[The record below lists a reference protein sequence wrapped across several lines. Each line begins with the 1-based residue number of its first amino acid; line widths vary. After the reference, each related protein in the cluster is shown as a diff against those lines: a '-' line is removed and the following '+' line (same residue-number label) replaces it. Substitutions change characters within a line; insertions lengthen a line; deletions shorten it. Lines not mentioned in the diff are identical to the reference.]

1 MRLAGFAMLVAV
13 LAGSASAQVSPQPTR
28 SMPDV
33 TKNAEESVR
42 LAVDEV
48 GKDMN
53 RDIRGLQGDLQSEA
67 EKDARADRAVADKSK
82 NAALAAKSAKLKLDN
97 ASITGGMNE
106 SKDKADKAM
115 TSASVGLQ
123 VGIASGVQGAGVTAQ
138 TGAAPAGQTQRAND
152 KVKTPAVKPC
162 KDCITP
168 AKPH

>member
-13 LAGSASAQVSPQPTR
+13 LAGSASAQVGPQPTR

-53 RDIRGLQGDLQSEA
+53 RDIGGLQGDVQSEA

-115 TSASVGLQ
+115 TSANAQL
-123 VGIASGVQGAGVTAQ
+123 Q
-138 TGAAPAGQTQRAND
+138 TGIVSGAVGTGGAAKD
-152 KVKTPAVKPC
+152 PAVKPC
-162 KDCITP
+162 KDCVAQT
-168 AKPH
+168 KPH

>member
-13 LAGSASAQVSPQPTR
+13 LAGSASAQVGPQPTR

-53 RDIRGLQGDLQSEA
+53 RDIRGLQGDVQSEA

-82 NAALAAKSAKLKLDN
+82 NTALAAKSAKLKLDN

-115 TSASVGLQ
+115 TSANAQL
-123 VGIASGVQGAGVTAQ
+123 Q
-138 TGAAPAGQTQRAND
+138 TGIVSGAVGTGGAAKD
-152 KVKTPAVKPC
+152 PAVKPC
-162 KDCITP
+162 KDCVAQT
-168 AKPH
+168 KPH